1 MMQRAF
7 PAFCLM
13 HLLFL
18 SGCMPYRVSQFKTAY
33 STSEQIKRTFAQ
45 CFDGTD
51 PNSCER
57 AAWELAYIGDY
68 DAALLAWDLAGKKAY
83 APKADSM
90 IDLARMTLQPALP
103 HIFAQAK
110 NHQVVM
116 INEDHHSPHHRVFT
130 TELLDSL
137 YVLGFRSLGLEGLK
151 VDVVSG
157 NIDQIPGKGYL
168 IEPQYANLLRHALNL
183 GYYVFGYDNVYGR
196 GKDRELNQVNEII
209 RHMAVN
215 HNQKTLI
222 HSGGGHIRE
231 DTLILGGLMGYQ
243 FKKKTGIDP
252 LTINQARFSEHLQKT
267 KEHFLYRD
275 LPPFAAPSMWVNR
288 ATGAP
293 YTDGITDLLVL
304 HPRTRFQDGRVS
316 YLYDN
321 PRYLKK
327 KIKLPKSISP
337 ALICT
342 YFYTESGQ
350 YEGHTPVDI
359 IADCKNPKK
368 EFVVLTPFK
377 GRYISIVFD
386 AEMNVVHHVKF
397 RSL

>member
-1 MMQRAF
+1 MTKT
-7 PAFCLM
+7 L
-13 HLLFL
+13 LLFVFL
-18 SGCMPYRVSQFKTAY
+18 FPLLGCMPRPISQFNTSY
-33 STSEQIKRTFAQ
+33 STPDRIKRTFAG

-57 AAWELAYIGDY
+57 AAWELAYIGDHN
-68 DAALLAWDLAGKKAY
+68 ATLLAWDLTGKKTYVA
-83 APKADSM
+83 KADSAF
-90 IDLARMTLQPALP
+90 DLATMTLQPALP

-110 NHQVVM
+110 NRQVVM
-116 INEDHHSPHHRVFT
+116 INENHHSPDHRVFT

-137 YVLGFRSLGLEGLK
+137 YALGFRSLGLEGLK

-183 GYYVFGYDNVYGR
+183 GYYVFGYDNLRGR

-209 RHMAVN
+209 RHMAAN
-215 HNQKTLI
+215 NNQKTLI

-267 KEHFLYRD
+267 KEHFLYQE

-321 PRYLKK
+321 PRYFKK
-327 KIKLPKSISP
+327 KIKLPKSVNP

-342 YFYTESGQ
+342 YFYNESGK
-350 YEGHTPVDI
+350 YEGQIPVDI
-359 IADCKNPKK
+359 IADCKNAKK

-386 AEMNVVHHVKF
+386 AEMNVVHHKIF
-397 RSL
+397 QKK